1 MTAGTTPT
9 DAPMTGTTAWL
20 PACPIAELETG
31 WGETALLAGRQVAL
45 LKDSETHAWAIEARD
60 PHTGS
65 MVMAR
70 GIMGSRGDAPTIASP
85 LHKEVYDL
93 RTGAGLS
100 HPQYAVRTF
109 PTRVV
114 DGVLEVEVPV

>member
-1 MTAGTTPT
+1 MSGTTIV
-9 DAPMTGTTAWL
+9 WL
-20 PACPIAELETG
+20 TACPIEELEIG

-45 LKDSETHAWAIEARD
+45 LRASEDLVYAIEARD
-60 PHTGS
+60 PHTGA

-93 RTGAGLS
+93 RTGEGLS
-100 HPQYAVRTF
+100 HPQYSVVTF
-109 PTRVV
+109 PTRIVGGLLQV
-114 DGVLEVEVPV
+114 GTPG

>member
-1 MTAGTTPT
+1 MPG
-9 DAPMTGTTAWL
+9 TAWL
-20 PACPIAELETG
+20 AACPIADLEAG
-31 WGETALLAGRQVAL
+31 WGETALLAGRQIAL
-45 LKDSETHAWAIEARD
+45 LKDSESHAFAIEAQD
-60 PHTGS
+60 PHTGA

-70 GIMGSRGDAPTIASP
+70 GIMGSRQDAPTIASP

-100 HPQYAVRTF
+100 HPQYSVQTY

>member
-1 MTAGTTPT
+1 MRVHAPED
-9 DAPMTGTTAWL
+9 DATWIA
-20 PACPIAELETG
+20 ACPIDELETG
-31 WGETALLAGRQVAL
+31 WGETALLAGRQIAL
-45 LKDSETHAWAIEARD
+45 LKDDDAHAFAIDAED
-60 PHTGS
+60 PHTGA

-93 RTGAGLS
+93 RTGQGLS
-100 HPQYAVRTF
+100 HPQYAVRTY

-114 DGVLEVEVPV
+114 EGVLEVAVPR

>member
-1 MTAGTTPT
+1 MS
-9 DAPMTGTTAWL
+9 DTAWL
-20 PACPIAELETG
+20 AACPIAELETG
-31 WGETALLAGRQVAL
+31 WGETALLAGRQIAL
-45 LKDSETHAWAIEARD
+45 LKDSDSHAFAIDAQD
-60 PHTGS
+60 PHTGA

-100 HPQYAVRTF
+100 HPDYAVRTY
-109 PTRVV
+109 PTRIVA
-114 DGVLEVEVPV
+114 GVLEVELPA

>member
-1 MTAGTTPT
+1 MT
-9 DAPMTGTTAWL
+9 DATTWL
-20 PACPIAELETG
+20 PACPIGELEPG
-31 WGETALLAGRQVAL
+31 WGETALLAGHQVAL
-45 LKDSETHAWAIEARD
+45 LKATDALVYAIEARD

-93 RTGAGLS
+93 RTGAGLT
-100 HPQYAVRTF
+100 HPQYSVRTY

-114 DGVLEVEVPV
+114 DGVLEVAVPA

>member
-1 MTAGTTPT
+1 MTPDARTASAPT
-9 DAPMTGTTAWL
+9 IWRV
-20 PACPIAELETG
+20 ACDLAELEAG
-31 WGETALLAGRQVAL
+31 WGETVLFGDRQIALLRAAPELVY
-45 LKDSETHAWAIEARD
+45 AIDARD
-60 PHTGS
+60 PHTGA

-100 HPQYAVRTF
+100 HPQYAVRTYR
-109 PTRVV
+109 TRIVH
-114 DGVLEVEVPV
+114 GVLEVEVPG